1 MKHIFEQGDFNDYMD
16 IRLDEAVKPVTE
28 FYEKVGRT
36 TVFISHKH
44 DDLKDL
50 MGLIGFLENKYH
62 VKAYIDSRDPLM
74 PNNTSGKTAL
84 RIKEKITQCNKFILN
99 QNGAIGNWGLEM
111 QKSFKIILRFSR

>member
-50 MGLIGFLENKYH
+50 MGLIGFLENNYH
-62 VKAYIDSRDPLM
+62 VKAYIHNAISLYCWQQM
-74 PNNTSGKTAL
+74 G
-84 RIKEKITQCNKFILN
+84 QLN

>member
-62 VKAYIDSRDPLM
+62 VKAYIDSSDPLM
-74 PNNTSGKTAL
+74 MV
-84 RIKEKITQCNKFILN
+84 RQH
-99 QNGAIGNWGLEM
+99 
-111 QKSFKIILRFSR
+111 